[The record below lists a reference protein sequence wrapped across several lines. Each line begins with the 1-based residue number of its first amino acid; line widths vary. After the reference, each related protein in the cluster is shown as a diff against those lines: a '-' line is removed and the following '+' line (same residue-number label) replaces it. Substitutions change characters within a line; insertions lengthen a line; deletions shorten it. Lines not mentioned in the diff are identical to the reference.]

1 MELRGRSGLRGI
13 GDGAD
18 DTGGVTCGDG
28 IGWDIFSNY
37 GAGADNDAVTQGD
50 PFEND
55 GASAN
60 KAATADFYWFRY
72 FGIFVEPRESGAEVM
87 KVCIQNHGASS

>member
-37 GAGADNDAVTQGD
+37 GAGADNDAVT
-50 PFEND
+50 
-55 GASAN
+55 
-60 KAATADFYWFRY
+60 
-72 FGIFVEPRESGAEVM
+72 
-87 KVCIQNHGASS
+87 